1 MPQRRPLTD
10 ERMDGGVLSATGVT
24 AEEEQAYVSLLREG
38 PATLR
43 TLVARLGLGR
53 PRAAQVVAE
62 LQRKGLAHRTPAPH
76 EAYVPVP
83 PHVAVEQLIERRQSE
98 LAKVRDDVPLLA
110 ALARPEPTQ
119 RRTEELI
126 EIVQGRAA
134 VQHAFAQVQRAARSE
149 VRVLDAPPYAAEG
162 GINEVELSQLAAGVT
177 YRGVYAE
184 EALATPELIRSI
196 AQHLAAGEQARLAA
210 TVPTKLA
217 VADHAL
223 ALLPLSLSP
232 RSRDGAHDNPGDSLG
247 DPAQNIAQDL
257 AQDIARDP
265 AQDTAQDT
273 AVLVHPCG
281 LLEALIALFDSV
293 WAAASP
299 LVVTAAGEVGA
310 PGELTELDR
319 SLLSLLAAGL
329 TDEAAAVRLRVSRR
343 TVVRRVQHLMI
354 AAGARSR
361 LQLGWRAKELG
372 WL

>member
-1 MPQRRPLTD
+1 MPQHRPLTD
-10 ERMDGGVLSATGVT
+10 ERVDGGVLSAAGVT
-24 AEEEQAYVSLLREG
+24 ADEEHAYVSLLREG
-38 PATLR
+38 PATLL
-43 TLVARLGLGR
+43 TLVARLGLSR
-53 PRAAQVVAE
+53 ERATQVVAE
-62 LQRKGLAHRTPAPH
+62 LQRKGLAHRTPTPH

-98 LAKVRDDVPLLA
+98 LAKVRDEVPMLA
-110 ALARPEPTQ
+110 ALARPEPSQ

-126 EIVQGRAA
+126 EIVQGRSA
-134 VQHAFAQVQRAARSE
+134 VQHAFAQVQRSARSE
-149 VRVLDAPPYAAEG
+149 VRVLDAPPYATEG
-162 GINEVELSQLAAGVT
+162 GINEVELSQLASGVT

-184 EALATPELIRSI
+184 EALATPDLIRSI
-196 AQHLAAGEQARLAA
+196 AHHLAAGEQARLAA

-217 VADHAL
+217 VADRSL

-232 RSRDGAHDNPGDSLG
+232 RNRHGAHHAAREHTGDT
-247 DPAQNIAQDL
+247 
-257 AQDIARDP
+257 

-299 LVVTAAGEVGA
+299 LVIIAAGEVGV

-319 SLLSLLAAGL
+319 SLLSLLVAGL

>member
-10 ERMDGGVLSATGVT
+10 ERVDGGVLSAAGVT

-43 TLVARLGLGR
+43 TLVARLGFGR
-53 PRAAQVVAE
+53 ARAAQVVAE

-134 VQHAFAQVQRAARSE
+134 GQHAFAQVQRAARDE

-162 GINEVELSQLAAGVT
+162 GINEIELNQLAAGVA

-184 EALATPELIRSI
+184 EALATPDLIRSI

-217 VADHAL
+217 VADRSL

-232 RSRDGAHDNPGDSLG
+232 RSRDGAHDGTGDTLG
-247 DPAQNIAQDL
+247 A
-257 AQDIARDP
+257 P

-299 LVVTAAGEVGA
+299 LVIIAAGEVGA

-319 SLLSLLAAGL
+319 SLLSLLVAGL

-343 TVVRRVQHLMI
+343 TVVRRVQQLMI

>member
-1 MPQRRPLTD
+1 
-10 ERMDGGVLSATGVT
+10 MDGGVLSATGVT

-162 GINEVELSQLAAGVT
+162 GINEVELSQLAAGVA

-184 EALATPELIRSI
+184 EALATPDLIRSI

-232 RSRDGAHDNPGDSLG
+232 RSRDGAHDWAGDTLG
-247 DPAQNIAQDL
+247 DPAQNA
-257 AQDIARDP
+257 ARDP
-265 AQDTAQDT
+265 VQDTAQDT

-293 WAAASP
+293 WTAASP

-319 SLLSLLAAGL
+319 SLLSLLVAGL